1 MRRTVLLALL
11 VGLPVAAS
19 AQSSQFGVRG
29 LGLPGREQSA
39 RAMGSGGAFSF
50 FDPASSVSPASIAY
64 LGSLTASFTVLND
77 YRSSTDP
84 AGTGSIR
91 DFRFPQFSVG
101 GPIPRTPL
109 WLALSYSNYTTR
121 DYSLVFPATV
131 ILRGVPVAV
140 NDTIR
145 SRGGIND
152 LQVAVAYRPT
162 SRLAVGLGAHIFT
175 GINRLDVHRVFSDS
189 AYLASRQSSELSFAG
204 FGVSLGVLGQL
215 TRSLTVGLLARA
227 DGHVSIEEDSLPN
240 RQNVDL
246 PITLG
251 AALRWRPARKLE
263 LAGQVLRHN
272 WSRANDDIVANGG
285 VGAVNTVE
293 AAGGLEFT
301 PNPRRPQRGPL
312 RLGFRYAQ
320 LPFPLAVGATA
331 KEYGVTAGS
340 GYSFAADRAAL
351 DLSVE
356 RVWRSQ
362 DAQFN
367 EHAWIV
373 TVGVTVRP

>member
-1 MRRTVLLALL
+1 
-11 VGLPVAAS
+11 
-19 AQSSQFGVRG
+19 
-29 LGLPGREQSA
+29 
-39 RAMGSGGAFSF
+39 MGSGGAFSF

-240 RQNVDL
+240 RQKVDL